1 MTQEAPASAA
11 PPAKSRK
18 TLMLAV
24 AVVIAL
30 AGGGGAYWMYFA
42 APGASAAA
50 PPPKPPAVLPL
61 EPFVVNLADGG
72 GRRFIRLTLGL
83 VIEGEEHVK
92 AFAENAILRNRVRSA
107 LIELLAQQTAETLVT
122 PDGKAALKKRVA
134 GVVMAQ
140 AEHLKVSDVL
150 FTEFIVQ

>member
-1 MTQEAPASAA
+1 
-11 PPAKSRK
+11 
-18 TLMLAV
+18 
-24 AVVIAL
+24 
-30 AGGGGAYWMYFA
+30 MYFA

-72 GRRFIRLTLGL
+72 GGRRFIRLTLGL
-83 VIEGEEHVK
+83 VIEGEEQVE
-92 AFAENAILRNRVRSA
+92 AFADDAILRTRVRSA
-107 LIELLAQQTAETLVT
+107 LIELLAQQTAEALVK
-122 PDGKAALKKRVA
+122 PDGKAALKARVTE
-134 GVVMAQ
+134 VVMAH